1 MLDTEPGS
9 PRLPDGELP
18 TAGIAL
24 GPAPEPDTAAE
35 GAEADDSASFASL
48 KDDLTVLVEDARTY
62 AATEIAF
69 QKTRAGLAGK
79 SGARALVFLV
89 LALVLLN
96 LALVALAVGAVIA
109 LAPLVTIW
117 GAIAIVVG
125 VLLAGVV
132 LLVMGAVSEGQTL
145 GAMFG
150 SGGDT

>member
-9 PRLPDGELP
+9 PRLAEVDRSASPP
-18 TAGIAL
+18 S
-24 GPAPEPDTAAE
+24 PEPETPDDDAATFTA
-35 GAEADDSASFASL
+35 L
-48 KDDLTVLVEDARTY
+48 KDDLIVLVEDARTY
-62 AATEIAF
+62 AAAEIAF

-79 SGARALVFLV
+79 KAGRAVVFLV

-96 LALVALAVGAVIA
+96 LALIALAVGVVMA

-132 LLVMGAVSEGQTL
+132 LLVMGAASEGKTL

-150 SGGDT
+150 PGDEG

>member
-1 MLDTEPGS
+1 MLETEPGS
-9 PRLPDGELP
+9 PRLPD
-18 TAGIAL
+18 ADN
-24 GPAPEPDTAAE
+24 PASVPSPEPDTS
-35 GAEADDSASFASL
+35 ADDAATFTSL

-62 AATEIAF
+62 ATAEIAF

-79 SGARALVFLV
+79 SGARAVVFLV

-96 LALVALAVGAVIA
+96 LALIALAVGAVIA

-132 LLVMGAVSEGQTL
+132 LLVMGAVSEGKTL

-150 SGGDT
+150 PGDDA

>member
-9 PRLPDGELP
+9 PRSPDAEF
-18 TAGIAL
+18 
-24 GPAPEPDTAAE
+24 PASVPPPEPEASADDTAT
-35 GAEADDSASFASL
+35 FTSL

-62 AATEIAF
+62 AAAEIAF

-79 SGARALVFLV
+79 KAGRAVVFLV

-96 LALVALAVGAVIA
+96 LALIALAVGVVIA

-125 VLLAGVV
+125 VLLAGVA
-132 LLVMGAVSEGQTL
+132 LLVMAAASEGKTL

-150 SGGDT
+150 PGDEG